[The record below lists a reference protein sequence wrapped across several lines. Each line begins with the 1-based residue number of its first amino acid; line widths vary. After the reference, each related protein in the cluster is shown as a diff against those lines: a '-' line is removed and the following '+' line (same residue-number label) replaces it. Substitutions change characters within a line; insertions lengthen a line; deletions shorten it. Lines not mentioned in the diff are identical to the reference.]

1 MFYPLYLV
9 ANFLNKIYLLLVKNW
24 LCSNVCRCFLLM
36 VIYYHGLFH
45 LSIYFF
51 KKVLFFYKSYL

>member
-9 ANFLNKIYLLLVKNW
+9 ANFLNKIYLLSFKNW

-36 VIYYHGLFH
+36 VIYYHGPSY
-45 LSIYFF
+45 LSIYSL
-51 KKVLFFYKSYL
+51 KKVLFFYKL